1 MVDVVVVRWPEERD
15 DATRLADAGAAL
27 LYLVAPDDDPPLLEN
42 CLQDWV
48 RIPGD
53 ERDLRARIDALK
65 VRAAAH
71 AGPPWITDDGVLHC
85 HGKSAHLA
93 PNEARLAR
101 VLVAHFDEVVADEML
116 SEHAMIADPTR
127 TLRAEVA
134 DLRAHLR
141 TVDLQVR
148 RVLNRGYRLLAR

>member
-1 MVDVVVVRWPEERD
+1 
-15 DATRLADAGAAL
+15 
-27 LYLVAPDDDPPLLEN
+27 
-42 CLQDWV
+42 V

-71 AGPPWITDDGVLHC
+71 DGPPWITDDDILHC

-101 VLVAHFDEVVADEML
+101 VLVAHFDEVVPDEML
-116 SEHAMIADPTR
+116 SEQAVIPDPAR
-127 TLRAEVA
+127 TLRAQIA

>member
-15 DATRLADAGAAL
+15 DAARLADAGAAL
-27 LYLVAPDDDPPLLEN
+27 LYLVAPDDDPPLLAN

-71 AGPPWITDDGVLHC
+71 AGPPWITDDGILHC
-85 HGKSAHLA
+85 HGKSAHLSRNGA
-93 PNEARLAR
+93 QLAR
-101 VLVAHFDEVVADEML
+101 VLVAHFDEVVPDDVLAEQAIFTDAAR
-116 SEHAMIADPTR
+116 S
-127 TLRAEVA
+127 LRAEIA
-134 DLRAHLR
+134 DLRAHVR
-141 TVDLQVR
+141 SVDLQLR
-148 RVLNRGYRLLAR
+148 RVLNRGYRLYAP

>member
-1 MVDVVVVRWPEERD
+1 MVDVVVLRWPEERD
-15 DATRLADAGAAL
+15 DAAHIAETGAAL

-85 HGKSAHLA
+85 HGKSVHLA
-93 PNEARLAR
+93 PHEARLAE
-101 VLVAHFDEVVADEML
+101 VLVAHFDEVVPDDTIA
-116 SEHAMIADPTR
+116 EHASTADPDR
-127 TLRAEVA
+127 SVRAEIA
-134 DLRAHLR
+134 ELR
-141 TVDLQVR
+141 TRLRSVDLQIR
-148 RVLNRGYRLLAR
+148 RVLNRGYRLYAR